1 MKDQTILIT
10 GSKGQIGTELAN
22 MLKTKYTRVITSDI
36 HKNEIGDKDYVQL
49 NVLDKNR
56 ISEVIGDYKVGQ
68 IYHLAAIL
76 SAKGEEN
83 PTLAWE
89 VNLTGG
95 LNILDSAVLHK
106 VPRVFWPSSIAVFG
120 PQTPKEQTPQ
130 HTVTDPT
137 TIYGITKLAGERWS
151 HHYYTKK
158 GLDIR
163 SLRYPGLISYKAMPG
178 GGTTDYAVEIFHEAI
193 KHGRYTSFVSSD
205 VRLPMMYMPDALRA
219 TIELME
225 APTDQIKIRSAYNV
239 AGVSFSPKELAASI
253 CKVIPDFEIDYAP
266 DFRDGIAQSWP
277 SSIDDSQ
284 ARVDWGWKPEY
295 DLDQMTQEMIKELK
309 GVKYSV

>member
-1 MKDQTILIT
+1 MKDRTILIT
-10 GSKGQIGTELAN
+10 GSRGQIGTELAN

-36 HKNEIGDKDYVQL
+36 RPNESGDPDYLQL

-56 ISEVIGDYKVGQ
+56 INEVIGDYKIDH

-95 LNILDSAVLHK
+95 LNVLDAAVKHK
-106 VPRVFWPSSIAVFG
+106 IDRVFWPSSIAVFG

-151 HHYYTKK
+151 YHYYSKK

-193 KHGRYTSFVSSD
+193 KQKRYTSFVSKD

-225 APTDQIKIRSAYNV
+225 APAEQVKIRSAYNV
-239 AGVSFSPKELAASI
+239 GGVSFSPEELTRAI
-253 CKVIPDFEIDYAP
+253 CEVIPDFEIDYAP
-266 DFRDGIAQSWP
+266 DFRDAIAQSWP
-277 SSIDDSQ
+277 SSIDDSHAQ
-284 ARVDWGWKPEY
+284 KDWGWKPEY
-295 DLDQMTQEMIKELK
+295 GLKEMTEEMIRELSLLL
-309 GVKYSV
+309 V

>member
-1 MKDQTILIT
+1 MKDLTILIT

-22 MLKTKYTRVITSDI
+22 LLRTKYSRVITSDI
-36 HKNEIGDKDYVQL
+36 HPSEAGNPDYVQL

-56 ISEVIGDYKVGQ
+56 INEVIGDYKIDQ

-95 LNILDSAVLHK
+95 LNILDAAVTQQ
-106 VPRVFWPSSIAVFG
+106 VDRVFWPSSIAVFG

-130 HTVTDPT
+130 HTITDPT
-137 TIYGITKLAGERWS
+137 TIYGITKLAGERWGR
-151 HHYYTKK
+151 HYYKK
-158 GLDIR
+158 RGLDIR

-193 KHGRYTSFVSSD
+193 KHKCYTSFISKD

-219 TIELME
+219 TVELME
-225 APTDQIKIRSAYNV
+225 APAEQIKIRSAYNV
-239 AGVSFSPKELAASI
+239 AGITFSPDELAAEI
-253 CKVIPDFEIDYAP
+253 RTKIPDFTIDYAP
-266 DFRDGIAQSWP
+266 DFRDAIAHSWP
-277 SSIDDSQ
+277 SSINDTQ
-284 ARVDWGWKPEY
+284 AFQDWGWKPEY
-295 DLDQMTQEMIKELK
+295 DLKMMSEEMILELTK
-309 GVKYSV
+309 LLG